1 MAKMNK
7 QRWRN
12 YALWISVVSQAL
24 LLIQLVGHL
33 TGSFDL
39 TDVMRQEVITI
50 VDVALGLLATLGI
63 VSNPTKP
70 NSGGYN
76 L

>member
-1 MAKMNK
+1 MKK

-12 YALWISVVSQAL
+12 YALWVSIVAQVL
-24 LLIQLVGHL
+24 LLMQLIGSI
-33 TGSFDL
+33 TGAFTL
-39 TDVMRQEVITI
+39 TDLMREDILTI
-50 VDVALGLLATLGI
+50 VNVFLGLLATLGI

-70 NSGGYN
+70 DSGGYN

>member
-1 MAKMNK
+1 MK

-12 YALWISVVSQAL
+12 YALWVSIVAQL
-24 LLIQLVGHL
+24 LLLAQLAGHL
-33 TGSFDL
+33 TGAFDV
-39 TDVMRQEVITI
+39 TDAMRDEVLQV
-50 VDVALGLLATLGI
+50 VDVILGILATLGI

-70 NSGGYN
+70 DSGGYN